1 MSIFFLATRRLVLVL
16 MVYFTQ
22 YLASLL
28 FFLSMI
34 PLNTLILTKHVVPQ
48 SGLVDLPDVAKGL
61 PDLLGPIIGVLDVVA
76 EVDYD
81 KGFVLAWIITCL

>member
-1 MSIFFLATRRLVLVL
+1 
-16 MVYFTQ
+16 
-22 YLASLL
+22 
-28 FFLSMI
+28 MI

-81 KGFVLAWIITCL
+81 KGFVLAWIITCLWLCEQAAALESREPRVPLPNKML